1 MKKLVLAAALL
12 FPLSALQ
19 AQQTLT
25 PELLWQF
32 GRLGSSE
39 VSPDK
44 KTVVYTVTYYD
55 LKENKGNA
63 DIYTIPA
70 SGGAA
75 IKPTILKQPSL
86 RSNREKL
93 LPETYH
99 SLKKVIR

>member
-55 LKENKGNA
+55 LNENNGNA
-63 DIYTIPA
+63 DIYTIQVE
-70 SGGAA
+70 GG
-75 IKPTILKQPSL
+75 
-86 RSNREKL
+86 
-93 LPETYH
+93 
-99 SLKKVIR
+99 